1 MWLEVAA
8 DLLMP
13 KRDNED
19 IERAA
24 LARPSE
30 KKLAVPFGR
39 PGAFAQRLNE
49 SGWLADEVVAGGV
62 LAQGKTP
69 SMLAMVTGAALVDVL
84 RPRASKA
91 LPREFV
97 LAVSAERVTAFAL
110 SAFSEGDETETVVVY
125 IKPGEL
131 GSWARAAVRLGE
143 APNGKAEDGVLEL
156 PGLEPMPV
164 TWGNNPSTSE
174 LVKLLGR

>member
-49 SGWLADEVVAGGV
+49 SRLADEVVAGGV

-69 SMLAMVTGAALVDVL
+69 SMLAMVTGAALVRRSPAPRLQGTPARVRACRDL
-84 RPRASKA
+84 RAGDR
-91 LPREFV
+91 LR
-97 LAVSAERVTAFAL
+97 AERLFGGRRDRDCGGVHQ
-110 SAFSEGDETETVVVY
+110 
-125 IKPGEL
+125 
-131 GSWARAAVRLGE
+131 ARRARIVGPSGGPSRGG
-143 APNGKAEDGVLEL
+143 APTGKAEDGVLEL

-164 TWGNNPSTSE
+164 TWGNNSSTCE